1 MKIYV
6 ETSIPSFYFD
16 TRENVKMKA
25 CREWTREWWA
35 KQKQDESRLI
45 SYAVLAEL
53 ANAPDPKRKLAL
65 DLVKKMPVL
74 ETYVEIEEIVQF
86 YLGHKLMPLGAFGDA
101 VHLAL
106 ASFHRCDFLVTWNCK
121 HLANANKLNH
131 IKRINGLIGL
141 MTPQLVTPLE
151 LLGSLYE

>member
-16 TRENVKMKA
+16 TRKYAKIKA
-25 CREWTREWWA
+25 RREWTCEWWG
-35 KQKQDESRLI
+35 KQRRVESRII

-53 ANAPDPKRKLAL
+53 DRTPSPKRESALAL
-65 DLVKKMPVL
+65 VKDMPVL
-74 ETYVEIEEIVQF
+74 ESEEAVEETVRF
-86 YLGHKLMPLGAFGDA
+86 YLQHRLMPQGAFGDA

-106 ASFHRCDFLVTWNCK
+106 ASLHKCDFLVTWNCK
-121 HLANANKLNH
+121 HLANANKLDH

-141 MTPQLVTPLE
+141 TTPQLVTPLE
-151 LLGSLYE
+151 LLGNLYE